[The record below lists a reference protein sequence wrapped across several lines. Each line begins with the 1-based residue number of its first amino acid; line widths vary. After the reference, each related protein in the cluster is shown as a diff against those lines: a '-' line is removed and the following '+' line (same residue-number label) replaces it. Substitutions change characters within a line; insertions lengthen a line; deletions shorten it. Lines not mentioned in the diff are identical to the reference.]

1 MSYCTVLY
9 STQLYWHAVA
19 MLLAG
24 IMPGLPAAAA
34 ACNMHGAWQR
44 LVAGSSWPGRVKQP
58 ETVTLE
64 VYCVITLS
72 ATPPTRVE

>member
-1 MSYCTVLY
+1 
-9 STQLYWHAVA
+9 
-19 MLLAG
+19 
-24 IMPGLPAAAA
+24 
-34 ACNMHGAWQR
+34 
-44 LVAGSSWPGRVKQP
+44 VAGSSWPGRVKQL